1 MLFLYKILTN
11 ILYPFLILYIYF
23 RKFNKK
29 EHPKRFKEKIYS
41 SYFNCQK
48 KEQSRLLWFHA
59 ASIGELNSILP
70 VIQSLNS
77 NNNLEFLVTTS
88 TYSSGELAKKEFS
101 NYENIYHRFLP
112 LDVNFL
118 MSEFLK
124 LWKPNV
130 VFLVDSEIWPNL
142 ILQIKKQNISLAL
155 INARITSKTFNRWNI
170 FIKSAKKI
178 FGSFDFCQAANTET
192 KHYLERFS
200 CKNIKYNGNIKLAN
214 KIKHEDIKNLN
225 ETILTENKFWFAAST
240 HEGEDV
246 LCLKT
251 HINLKKKFNKILTI
265 IAPRHISRVKKIK
278 NLCDKFKLK
287 VQILNDHEII
297 QNDKEIII
305 INSFGVLNNY
315 YKFAKSVF
323 IGKSTLT
330 KLKSV
335 GGQNPIDA
343 AKLGCKIYHGP
354 YVYNFK
360 DIYEILEKGNISKM
374 IKDENDLSNFLI
386 KDLES
391 EKKNKNDIS
400 IFINELG
407 EKTFINTMK
416 NINTFLLDETK

>member
-23 RKFNKK
+23 RKLNKK

-41 SYFNCQK
+41 AYFNCQK
-48 KEQSRLLWFHA
+48 KGRSRLLWFHA

-70 VIQSLNS
+70 VIHNLNS

-178 FGSFDFCQAANTET
+178 FSSFDFCLAANRET
-192 KHYLERFS
+192 KLYLERFN

-225 ETILTENKFWFAAST
+225 EIILTETKFWFAAST
-240 HEGEDV
+240 HEGEDI

-251 HINLKKKFNKILTI
+251 HINLKKKFSKVLTI

-278 NLCDKFKLK
+278 NLCDKFKFK

-374 IKDENDLSNFLI
+374 INDENDLSDFLI

-391 EKKNKNDIS
+391 KKKNKNDIS

-407 EKTFINTMK
+407 EKTFVNTMK
-416 NINTFLLDETK
+416 NINTFLLDEAK

>member
-1 MLFLYKILTN
+1 MLFFYKILTN
-11 ILYPFLILYIYF
+11 ILYPFLILFIYF

-29 EHPKRFKEKIYS
+29 EHPKRFKEKIYPA
-41 SYFNCQK
+41 YFDCKK
-48 KEQSRLLWFHA
+48 KEESRLIWFHA

-70 VIQSLNS
+70 VIENLNS
-77 NNNLEFLVTTS
+77 NYNLEFLVTTS
-88 TYSSGELAKKEFS
+88 TYSSGELAKKEFGHCK
-101 NYENIYHRFLP
+101 NIYHRFLP

-118 MSEFLK
+118 ISEFLK

-178 FGSFDFCQAANTET
+178 FSSFDFCLAANKET
-192 KHYLERFS
+192 RHYLERFN
-200 CKNIKYNGNIKLAN
+200 CKNIKYFGNIKLAN
-214 KIKHEDIKNLN
+214 KIKHEEIKNLN
-225 ETILTENKFWFAAST
+225 EKILTETKFWFAAST
-240 HEGEDV
+240 HEGEDE

-251 HINLKKKFNKILTI
+251 HKNLKKKFNKILTI
-265 IAPRHISRVKKIK
+265 IAPRHISRVRKIK
-278 NLCDKFKLK
+278 NLCDKFKFN
-287 VQILNDHEII
+287 VQILNNNEMI
-297 QNDKEIII
+297 QDDKEIII

-323 IGKSTLT
+323 IGKSTLI
-330 KLKSV
+330 KLKNV

-360 DIYEILEKGNISKM
+360 DIYEILEKSNISKK
-374 IKDENDLSNFLI
+374 INDEIDLSDLLI
-386 KDLES
+386 KDLAS
-391 EKKNKNDIS
+391 EKKDKNDIT

-416 NINTFLLDETK
+416 NINTFLLDEIK

>member
-23 RKFNKK
+23 RKLNKK

-41 SYFNCQK
+41 AYFNCQK
-48 KEQSRLLWFHA
+48 KGQSRLLWFHA

-70 VIQSLNS
+70 VIHNLNS

-178 FGSFDFCQAANTET
+178 FSSFDFCLAANRET
-192 KHYLERFS
+192 KLYLERFN

-225 ETILTENKFWFAAST
+225 EIILTETKFWFAAST
-240 HEGEDV
+240 HEGEDI

-251 HINLKKKFNKILTI
+251 HINLKKKFSKVLTI

-278 NLCDKFKLK
+278 NLCDKFKFK

-374 IKDENDLSNFLI
+374 INDENDLSDFLI

-391 EKKNKNDIS
+391 KKKNKNDIS

-407 EKTFINTMK
+407 EKTFVNTMK
-416 NINTFLLDETK
+416 NINTFLLDEAK